1 MITLLFVYFIAEKAT
16 NSPWGRV
23 LRGIRDNENTMISS
37 GKNVL
42 RFKVEAFAFG
52 AGIMGIGGAL
62 LLMVNDLLTLLPL
75 NHCSLHLLF
84 GAC

>member
-42 RFKVEAFAFG
+42 RFKVKGFCFWSRNNG
-52 AGIMGIGGAL
+52 DWRSFIYSWKTIY
-62 LLMVNDLLTLLPL
+62 
-75 NHCSLHLLF
+75 
-84 GAC
+84 